1 MIASIKRSAAHV
13 WNIFFDYEV
22 SRIRNIPSVAVRY
35 YVLQSLGLMW
45 AGAFSIAIASD
56 TVLAINV
63 LGHTVLSAAAAIT
76 VATLTAAAKTTQ
88 VFIRR
93 SGRHEDDN
101 HD

>member
-13 WNIFFDYEV
+13 WNILFDHEV
-22 SRIRNIPSVAVRY
+22 GPLRNIRSVRFRHY
-35 YVLQSLGLMW
+35 LLQALGLMW

-63 LGHTVLSAAAAIT
+63 LGHTVLIAA
-76 VATLTAAAKTTQ
+76 ATLTTAAKTPQ

-93 SGRHEDDN
+93 SGWREDSK